1 MSCTIAVHSAP
12 AEAMVMEQGENNLPW
27 TVDEQK
33 LLEQALRTYPS
44 GVVDRWDKIAGCL
57 PTRSK
62 KDCMVRYKVST

>member
-1 MSCTIAVHSAP
+1 
-12 AEAMVMEQGENNLPW
+12 MEQGENNLPW